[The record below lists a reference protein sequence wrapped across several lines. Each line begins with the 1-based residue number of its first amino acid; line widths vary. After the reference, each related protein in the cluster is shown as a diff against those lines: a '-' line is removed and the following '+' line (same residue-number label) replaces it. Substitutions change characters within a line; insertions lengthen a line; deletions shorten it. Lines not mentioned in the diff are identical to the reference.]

1 MIFTKEIHTGIVQ
14 TTLDYCDRQGLEFRE
29 FIGSRLSGDYPEGC
43 AQEWVDKVMSF
54 APSDRR
60 VNGQWMRDVREFLQ
74 FYYDQSE
81 NMVVTRPEGGDG
93 DELVRCRRAA
103 VEGGWTDEGWNQ
115 AANDIYG
122 YKFIRSRNVDELL
135 ARFND
140 QEPLPAQSKELVP
153 SNRSEF
159 VPEHGVALDE
169 VDCEESSSGNGLLCM
184 SLRGFIQRYGGELE
198 GYYDED
204 FGAGE
209 MSDDVGGD
217 SMILCLVDN
226 GEDHLPEEI
235 KKKIRKAG
243 KFRRDKLKHQWS
255 YVNPLN
261 RIHGYANLVRVKQKN
276 NFIPDEK
283 KVMSISVVC
292 ASHFS
297 KKKGIGSDLMK
308 LSEEFARLSRYTDI
322 ILEVANEYA
331 GYAEESDEEESD
343 EEESDEEESDEE
355 ESDEGWFPGESIIDI
370 LTDEFWKKCVRKDKK
385 GRVSYNLEKE
395 YIESCLCSYM
405 YYDSEQYMDK
415 EKVPTPTSETGEFEY
430 GGFWYK
436 KGKQSMIRLMNFYE
450 KMGYKEDPV
459 VHLDWNC
466 FSEIPY
472 PSMRLSLVD

>member
-1 MIFTKEIHTGIVQ
+1 MILTKKIHTELVQ
-14 TTLDYCDRQGLEFRE
+14 TTLDYCDREGLEFRE

-43 AQEWVDKVMSF
+43 AQEWALKVMSF
-54 APSDRR
+54 APSNRR
-60 VNGQWMRDVREFLQ
+60 VNGQWVSDVREFLQ
-74 FYYDQSE
+74 FYYDQSK

-93 DELVRCRRAA
+93 DELVRCRSAA
-103 VEGGWTDEGWNQ
+103 VEGGWTDEGWNK

-135 ARFND
+135 ARFNA
-140 QEPLPAQSKELVP
+140 QEPLPVETKELVP
-153 SNRSEF
+153 SNRREF

-169 VDCEESSSGNGLLCM
+169 VDCEESSSGNGMLCM
-184 SLRGFIQRYGGELE
+184 SLRGFIQRYGEELE

-209 MSDDVGGD
+209 MTDDVGGD

-261 RIHGYANLVRVKQKN
+261 RIHGYANLVHVKQEN
-276 NFIPDEK
+276 HCIPEEK
-283 KVMSISVVC
+283 RVMAISVVC

-297 KKKGIGSDLMK
+297 KKKGVGSDLMK
-308 LSEEFARLSRYTDI
+308 LSEEFAKLSGYTDI

-331 GYAEESDEEESD
+331 GYAESSSDEESD
-343 EEESDEEESDEE
+343 EESDDEEESEE
-355 ESDEGWFPGESIIDI
+355 EDESDGIWTPDENVLD
-370 LTDEFWKKCVRKDKK
+370 LLANEFWKKCMRKDKEDC
-385 GRVSYNLEKE
+385 VSYNIEKE
-395 YIESCLCSYM
+395 YIESCLWSYL
-405 YYDSEQYMDK
+405 YYDDEQYMDK
-415 EKVPTPTSETGEFEY
+415 EKLTVSADEPEEYEY
-430 GGFWYK
+430 GGFWYNAGK
-436 KGKQSMIRLMNFYE
+436 KSKNRLMNFYE
-450 KMGYKEDPV
+450 KMGYREDSA
-459 VHLDWNC
+459 VHTDWNC

-472 PSMRLSLVD
+472 PSMILSLV